1 MRGSIRKRG
10 RNSWELKFDVPG
22 DTRRTR
28 WVTVRGSYKDA
39 QRKLTE
45 LVAAAD
51 KGLLPEPSHE
61 TVGGYFEAWLDAAVW
76 LSPKTLERYRELAA
90 RQISPHLGD
99 VRHRS

>member
-76 LSPKTLERYRELAA
+76 LSPKTALPRA
-90 RQISPHLGD
+90 G
-99 VRHRS
+99 RSADQPAPW